1 MLTKTKEQEIEAY
14 LPANCAQIVN
24 RWLNFPNVKLRISR
38 HRSSKLGDYRPL
50 YGGKRHV
57 ISVNGTLNKYA
68 FLLTLV
74 HEIAHMHIY
83 MNLGNKVKP
92 HGQEWKNEFKLLM
105 SEFDMPVVFPEDLIS
120 KIETYMG
127 NPKASSSSDVQLSL
141 AFRNYDAQ
149 SDDSVVLSDIS
160 IDTLF
165 VTLSGR
171 IFLKGPR
178 QRKRYKCKEVK
189 SGRLYL
195 FSPITEVTPG

>member
-1 MLTKTKEQEIEAY
+1 
-14 LPANCAQIVN
+14 
-24 RWLNFPNVKLRISR
+24 
-38 HRSSKLGDYRPL
+38 
-50 YGGKRHV
+50 
-57 ISVNGTLNKYA
+57 
-68 FLLTLV
+68 
-74 HEIAHMHIY
+74 
-83 MNLGNKVKP
+83 
-92 HGQEWKNEFKLLM
+92 
-105 SEFDMPVVFPEDLIS
+105 
-120 KIETYMG
+120 
-127 NPKASSSSDVQLSL
+127 DVQLSL